1 MKESSPPNSLVQ
13 PFPHL
18 TLAPLRHPPRIRLP
32 ARPLCP
38 SRFVPTVASLC
49 LRPSCQPSSSRE
61 RHSAWHS
68 ASYGR
73 PMMHWPEEQGAAT
86 AAGVIHQTITP
97 QKATHIPTLHQA
109 SSVIATDALRE
120 VRKRRSISR
129 RVIRARPQGKAAEP
143 VRAMSSITWCR

>member
-1 MKESSPPNSLVQ
+1 
-13 PFPHL
+13 
-18 TLAPLRHPPRIRLP
+18 
-32 ARPLCP
+32 
-38 SRFVPTVASLC
+38 
-49 LRPSCQPSSSRE
+49 
-61 RHSAWHS
+61 
-68 ASYGR
+68 
-73 PMMHWPEEQGAAT
+73 MMHWPEEQGAAT

-143 VRAMSSITWCR
+143 VRAMSSITWCRWNGGGGDAPENMQWQTKEAAKAKDKVE